1 MDNYAFLGR
10 APRKEIIVEEAPK
23 TEWER
28 YLAVE
33 EIDIST
39 DLLGWWKSHESEFP
53 TISRMARQVLGCPAS
68 SAAVERLFSKATRV
82 YSKLSKKMDGIT
94 LRDVLM
100 SENLSFY

>member
-1 MDNYAFLGR
+1 M
-10 APRKEIIVEEAPK
+10 EEAPK

-28 YLAVE
+28 YLAVGE
-33 EIDIST
+33 VYVDILI

-53 TISRMARQVLGCPAS
+53 TISRIARQVLGCPAS

-82 YSKLSKKMDGIT
+82 YSKLSKNMDGIT